1 MLTNQQQQD
10 PQSEELNFTAF
21 TDLCRFCSLRLG
33 AKINLFDK
41 EAEHRQL
48 LFKVRTFLPTAV
60 QLFSHY
66 NNQPNL
72 FSTIRC
78 CLISDIQGR
87 LSSEKDMW
95 TVCYKDWSNIRMEK
109 HMHSNRHSAS
119 KLCWIYESGYGH
131 HKFSGMSRLDIQ
143 SNLTKFSFGMWR
155 QSLSDWENY
164 IRKGMSISRSHFI
177 VR

>member
-66 NNQPNL
+66 RIIL
-72 FSTIRC
+72 EFRIIR
-78 CLISDIQGR
+78 
-87 LSSEKDMW
+87 W
-95 TVCYKDWSNIRMEK
+95 
-109 HMHSNRHSAS
+109 A
-119 KLCWIYESGYGH
+119 
-131 HKFSGMSRLDIQ
+131 F
-143 SNLTKFSFGMWR
+143 
-155 QSLSDWENY
+155 
-164 IRKGMSISRSHFI
+164 
-177 VR
+177 

>member
-60 QLFSHY
+60 YFFTVNQLNIIFSSVFDFRY
-66 NNQPNL
+66 RKMIFFQ
-72 FSTIRC
+72 
-78 CLISDIQGR
+78 
-87 LSSEKDMW
+87 K
-95 TVCYKDWSNIRMEK
+95 
-109 HMHSNRHSAS
+109 
-119 KLCWIYESGYGH
+119 
-131 HKFSGMSRLDIQ
+131 KFVNAVL
-143 SNLTKFSFGMWR
+143 
-155 QSLSDWENY
+155 
-164 IRKGMSISRSHFI
+164 
-177 VR
+177 

>member
-60 QLFSHY
+60 YILHMNQL
-66 NNQPNL
+66 NML
-72 FSTIRC
+72 FYSVFDFRYQKMIFFP
-78 CLISDIQGR
+78 
-87 LSSEKDMW
+87 K
-95 TVCYKDWSNIRMEK
+95 
-109 HMHSNRHSAS
+109 
-119 KLCWIYESGYGH
+119 
-131 HKFSGMSRLDIQ
+131 KFVNDVL
-143 SNLTKFSFGMWR
+143 
-155 QSLSDWENY
+155 
-164 IRKGMSISRSHFI
+164 
-177 VR
+177 